1 MSNNVLGLQ
10 HNYLTISKVG
20 RIKLT
25 FRILVQD
32 GWLKCNGDIIAIADY
47 QALYDVIGQKYK
59 LETDTYDENTYFR
72 LPNIEVPSMTGLI
85 GDLTAIIKY

>member
-1 MSNNVLGLQ
+1 MAGNVLGLQ

-32 GWLKCNGDIIAIADY
+32 GWLKCNGDIITIADY
-47 QALYDVIGQKYK
+47 QALYAVIGQKYR
-59 LETDTYDENTYFR
+59 LSTDTYDVNTYFR
-72 LPNIEVPSMTGLI
+72 LPNIQVPSMTGLT
-85 GDLTAIIKY
+85 GDITAIIKY

>member
-1 MSNNVLGLQ
+1 MANEKACLQ
-10 HNYLTISKVG
+10 HNYLTISKTGSV
-20 RIKLT
+20 KLT
-25 FRILVQD
+25 FRVLVQN

-72 LPNIEVPSMTGLI
+72 LPNIQVPSMTGLANDI
-85 GDLTAIIKY
+85 TAIIKY